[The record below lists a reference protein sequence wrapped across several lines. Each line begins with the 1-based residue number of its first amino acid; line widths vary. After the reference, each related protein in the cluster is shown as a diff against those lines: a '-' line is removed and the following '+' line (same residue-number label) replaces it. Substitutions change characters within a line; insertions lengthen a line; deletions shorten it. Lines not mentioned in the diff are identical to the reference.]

1 LKTVVSTLDMR
12 CMLHEDVGIIYRI
25 AALSMRAM
33 ASCCF
38 CIGCGQSKEEAETF
52 CGACKAAF
60 IEIATEADSFSA
72 SCDSPEIEIATVRGS
87 KRKLCPTESCAVC
100 GLYLGA
106 TPAAPYCSVCAS
118 AMIEIASPEEATNSV
133 PPPICGSIRRRL
145 QFDAALGG
153 VTVDLPSPK
162 RLAALLRR
170 NQKEAFIRNQKET
183 LSSLERD
190 DGNLSEQSQDS
201 TPGSF
206 CEVTDV
212 LTAEDII
219 SQRFVGLERDDRNLS
234 EQSQDSTPG
243 SFCEVTDVFTAEDVV
258 SQRFA
263 EATQNGEIVDLLSQE
278 EFEYSELQ

>member
-1 LKTVVSTLDMR
+1 
-12 CMLHEDVGIIYRI
+12 LHAEDVGIIYRI

-72 SCDSPEIEIATVRGS
+72 TCDSPEIEIATVRGS

-106 TPAAPYCSVCAS
+106 TPATPYCSVCAS

-133 PPPICGSIRRRL
+133 PPPICGSIRRQL
-145 QFDAALGG
+145 HFDAALGG
-153 VTVDLPSPK
+153 VTVDLTSPK
-162 RLAALLRR
+162 RLAALPIRR
-170 NQKEAFIRNQKET
+170 NQRETFIRNQKET
-183 LSSLERD
+183 LSSQESD
-190 DGNLSEQSQDS
+190 DRNLNEQSQDS

-206 CEVTDV
+206 CEVT
-212 LTAEDII
+212 E
-219 SQRFVGLERDDRNLS
+219 
-234 EQSQDSTPG
+234 
-243 SFCEVTDVFTAEDVV
+243 VFTAEDVI
-258 SQRFA
+258 SKRFV
-263 EATQNGEIVDLLSQE
+263 EATQNGEIVNLFSSQE
-278 EFEYSELQ
+278 DD